1 MELDCLIEPISAKT
15 IELRLLRSDD
25 ESEFTRILFQPQAGF
40 KLREAHR
47 RTWPR
52 PRQFNHGSLTIDTT
66 LASVHPKTLPRP
78 PEVAQVLLDDPKGPL
93 RLRVFVDKSVADRIT
108 LNNQERR
115 RLVRHG
121 RKLGPRIK
129 QRISIVSAGRRLA
142 LALEKPE
149 LGGTVIDQRI
159 QTGSF
164 FRESPDL
171 LIQHLLHQRV
181 LSHPLF

>member
-1 MELDCLIEPISAKT
+1 MATGRRASRFASVLFRFARGVTDLKA
-15 IELRLLRSDD
+15 LNANLRS
-25 ESEFTRILFQPQAGF
+25 
-40 KLREAHR
+40 KL
-47 RTWPR
+47 P
-52 PRQFNHGSLTIDTT
+52 
-66 LASVHPKTLPRP
+66 
-78 PEVAQVLLDDPKGPL
+78 
-93 RLRVFVDKSVADRIT
+93 DRIT

-129 QRISIVSAGRRLA
+129 QRILIVSAGRRPA
-142 LALEKPE
+142 LALQKPE

-181 LSHPLF
+181 PSHPLF